1 MSDYTEVTFE
11 LDQPSKLKEIE
22 EYSKQLFDA
31 CYIKDLQVKGRFCYS
46 LTISELDLVESL
58 EILDA
63 LKSNFRL
70 TFVVEYGV
78 Y

>member
-11 LDQPSKLKEIE
+11 LQNPSKLKEIE
-22 EYSKQLFDA
+22 EYSKRLFDA

-46 LTISELDLVESL
+46 LTISELDLMESL
-58 EILDA
+58 EILDV